1 MEAAVDWSLRL
12 LTPQER
18 SVLRRLTV
26 LRAGFSL
33 DAAVEAGGS
42 DIEGDDVRD
51 VVWSLVEKSLVT
63 VDLSANETRYRLL
76 ETVRA
81 HLRFLLD
88 EAGETVATALRLTD
102 WWLAR
107 VGPWHHTDRE
117 TSGEI
122 EVELDNLRALVTLI
136 APHDENRAQQLVCS
150 IGRHYYAALASSD
163 RIAELSRYVADLPTT
178 SPARVS
184 MLGTLALM
192 QVHRGDIDAAR
203 ATLAL
208 GEREQLEVGAPSWDE
223 VAVERAAGEI
233 ALRTGDYASAASLAE
248 RNLKRALGAPA
259 RARMLNLLAIA
270 SYFAGDEQRATE
282 AFGEELEM
290 ARQIGDE
297 HLIVIAE
304 GNVAEQAMRRGDA
317 VAAARHQAACL
328 ELALALGR
336 PVSGGVVVH
345 RRCQVGR

>member
-1 MEAAVDWSLRL
+1 M
-12 LTPQER
+12 
-18 SVLRRLTV
+18 
-26 LRAGFSL
+26 
-33 DAAVEAGGS
+33 
-42 DIEGDDVRD
+42 RD

-81 HLRFLLD
+81 RLRFLLD
-88 EAGETVATALRLTD
+88 EAGETLATALRLTD

-136 APHDENRAQQLVCS
+136 APHDESRAQQLVCS

-163 RIAELSRYVADLPTT
+163 RIAELSRYVADLPTP

-208 GEREQLEVGAPSWDE
+208 GEREQAGGRRAELGRGCCRTRRRRD
-223 VAVERAAGEI
+223 RAA
-233 ALRTGDYASAASLAE
+233 
-248 RNLKRALGAPA
+248 
-259 RARMLNLLAIA
+259 
-270 SYFAGDEQRATE
+270 
-282 AFGEELEM
+282 
-290 ARQIGDE
+290 
-297 HLIVIAE
+297 
-304 GNVAEQAMRRGDA
+304 
-317 VAAARHQAACL
+317 
-328 ELALALGR
+328 
-336 PVSGGVVVH
+336 H
-345 RRCQVGR
+345 RRLRSRSVTRRAQPEAGARCAGPRPHAQPPRHRLVLRR